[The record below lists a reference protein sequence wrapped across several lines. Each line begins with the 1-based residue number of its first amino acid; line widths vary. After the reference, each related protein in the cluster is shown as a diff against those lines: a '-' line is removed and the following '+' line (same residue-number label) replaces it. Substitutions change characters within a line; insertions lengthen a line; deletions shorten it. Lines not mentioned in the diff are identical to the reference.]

1 MDVKQSNTSQ
11 IVELL
16 NDGKIGVL
24 PSDTVYGV
32 MARAEDQEAVNKLY
46 ALKKRE
52 NKPGTI
58 VAASVDQL
66 VELGLKRRYLTAVEQ
81 YWPNPLSI
89 VIPSGFELGYL
100 DQGKMS
106 LAVRIPDDKEFIAL
120 LEKTGP
126 LVTSSANTPGDPPA
140 ETIEQAK
147 KYFGDKVDF
156 YVDGGKISNEH
167 SSTVIRIVD
176 DAIEVLRQG
185 AFKIDENGRTQ
196 E

>member
-11 IVELL
+11 IADLL
-16 NDGKIGVL
+16 SEGKIGVL
-24 PSDTVYGV
+24 PTDTIYGV
-32 MARAEDQEAVNKLY
+32 VAMATNEQGVEKLY
-46 ALKKRE
+46 KLKNRE
-52 NKPGTI
+52 KKPGTI
-58 VAASVDQL
+58 VAANIDQL

-89 VIPSGFELGYL
+89 VIPSGFDLKYL

-106 LAVRIPDDKEFIAL
+106 LAVRIPDDKEFVKL

-126 LVTSSANTPGDPPA
+126 LVTSSANTPGASPA

-147 KYFGDKVDF
+147 KYFGDNVDF

-176 DAIEVLRQG
+176 DAIEVLRKG
-185 AFKIDENGRTQ
+185 AFKIDENGRIK